1 MSETQTQNEAQ
12 EALSGPSGPSVGESA
27 LRDALGDLE
36 CVDAKLRKIHT
47 TLIEAPREGT
57 LTSAVDLALATL
69 TQDVAASIL
78 KVGTA
83 ILDGRYSIRCC
94 ELERERVTK
103 RGI

>member
-1 MSETQTQNEAQ
+1 MSETQTREGTPA
-12 EALSGPSGPSVGESA
+12 ALSVDSGPSVGESA

-36 CVDAKLRKIHT
+36 CVDARLRKVHA

-57 LTSAVDLALATL
+57 LTSAVDLALSIL
-69 TQDVAASIL
+69 TQDVAAAIL

-83 ILDGRYSIRCC
+83 ILDGRYYSRCC